1 MKPLSIIALLVGV
14 LLALT
19 GCHKDPAAAAAT
31 GSEAGYTHT
40 LKTTV
45 EYYATG
51 PQQGR
56 PPDGHLAGG
65 TKVKLVE
72 AAGSYSLIES
82 ASGKKGY
89 VASDAL
95 QPIQ

>member
-1 MKPLSIIALLVGV
+1 MKPRLILVFLAGWC
-14 LLALT
+14 LALA
-19 GCHKDPAAAAAT
+19 GCQKTDT
-31 GSEAGYTHT
+31 GYTHT

-56 PPDGHLAGG
+56 PPDGQMAAG
-65 TKVKLVE
+65 TKVRLVE
-72 AAGSYSLIES
+72 AAGSYSLVE
-82 ASGKKGY
+82 AATGKKGY

-95 QPIQ
+95 QLNP